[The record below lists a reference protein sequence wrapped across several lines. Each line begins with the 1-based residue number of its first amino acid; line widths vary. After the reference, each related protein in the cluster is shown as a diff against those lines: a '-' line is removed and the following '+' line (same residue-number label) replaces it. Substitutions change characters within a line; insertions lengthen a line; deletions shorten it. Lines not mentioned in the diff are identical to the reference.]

1 VDDALTVIL
10 ESLEDIAGS
19 ESADA
24 GMKEIRRSN
33 K

>member
-24 GMKEIRRSN
+24 GNERNSEE
-33 K
+33 